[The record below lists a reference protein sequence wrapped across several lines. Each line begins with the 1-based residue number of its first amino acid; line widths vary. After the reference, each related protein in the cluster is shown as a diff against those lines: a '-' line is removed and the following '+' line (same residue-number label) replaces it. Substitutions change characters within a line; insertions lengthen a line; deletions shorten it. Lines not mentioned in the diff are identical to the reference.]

1 MSPDPSAM
9 STPPSQP
16 PFVLNMPNLM
26 SAVEPG
32 GPSVYVNGI
41 AIYFSP
47 WDFSLMFLR
56 GLPSEGAVER
66 SETGELRF
74 NASYRVAQ
82 SVVMSPQHAKAML
95 AALAENIDLYEA
107 EHGSIPTVAPP
118 TTEQND
124 GSSLSG
130 SGADDEVS

>member
-1 MSPDPSAM
+1 
-9 STPPSQP
+9 
-16 PFVLNMPNLM
+16 MPNLM
-26 SAVEPG
+26 SAAEPG
-32 GPSVYVNGI
+32 GPSIYVNGI

-66 SETGELRF
+66 SDTGELRF

-95 AALAENIDLYEA
+95 AALAENIELYEA
-107 EHGSIPTVAPP
+107 EHGSIPTVAPS
-118 TTEQND
+118 TTGQPE
-124 GSSLSG
+124 GSSSTVSG
-130 SGADDEVS
+130 VDDEVS